1 MGRALSHVQESR
13 REGAGAVGRIVL
25 PGPGFAPGRF
35 NNGRTV
41 GQIFTFLGHLA
52 KPGLGQGRL
61 KVQAGSIV
69 SKSVSLFGC
78 SHAQL

>member
-25 PGPGFAPGRF
+25 PGPGLAPGRF
-35 NNGRTV
+35 NSGRTV

-52 KPGLGQGRL
+52 KSGLGQGRM
-61 KVQAGSIV
+61 KVQAGSII
-69 SKSVSLFGC
+69 SKSVPVWV
-78 SHAQL
+78 